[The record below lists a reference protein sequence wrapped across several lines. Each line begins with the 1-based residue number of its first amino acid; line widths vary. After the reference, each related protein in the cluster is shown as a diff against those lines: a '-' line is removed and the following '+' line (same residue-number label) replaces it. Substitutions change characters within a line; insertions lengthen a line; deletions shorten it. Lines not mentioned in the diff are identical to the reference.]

1 MRLRTMKQAR
11 NLALAL
17 GLVAATLAASFPAT
31 AAADH
36 KHRNRHKKHRHRT
49 EYVCRVDPHVYRRR
63 SVVYVAPPPRTLG
76 YGYYY
81 DRDCERR
88 FTNYSVYLEH
98 ARRHRHTRLVFVVE
112 SDGPRYSSGGEW
124 GGWVRVSW

>member
-1 MRLRTMKQAR
+1 MRLRTMKEAR

-36 KHRNRHKKHRHRT
+36 KHRNRHKKHRT
-49 EYVCRVDPHVYRRR
+49 EYVMRVDPHAYRHR
-63 SVVYVAPPPRTLG
+63 SVVYVAPPPRALG
-76 YGYYY
+76 CGYYY